1 MIDISVEY
9 RELKIGTRCEWN
21 CSSLEALKA
30 KIDIVDVVGSYLELK
45 KNGGNFKACCPFHGG
60 EDS

>member
-1 MIDISVEY
+1 MIT
-9 RELKIGTRCEWN
+9 L
-21 CSSLEALKA
+21 SSIEALKA